1 MLTRQQKWNEKARKA
16 GYKRRS
22 YMVHNWLN
30 TMMEDYIMKHSVEE
44 PDLSKSKLIQ
54 VALVEYFQSRN
65 VVATSGISKPDE
77 HKALT

>member
-1 MLTRQQKWNEKARKA
+1 MLTRQQKWDEKARKA

-30 TMMEDYIMKHSVEE
+30 TMMEDYIMKHSVDE

-65 VVATSGISKPDE
+65 VDATSGISKPDE

>member
-1 MLTRQQKWNEKARKA
+1 MLTRQQKWDEKARKA

-30 TMMEDYIMKHSVEE
+30 TMMEDYIMKRSVEE
-44 PDLSKSKLIQ
+44 PDLSKSRLIQ

-65 VVATSGISKPDE
+65 VQAPSGISEPDE

>member
-1 MLTRQQKWNEKARKA
+1 MLTRQRKWDEKARKA

-30 TMMEDYIMKHSVEE
+30 TMMEDYIMQHSVEE

-54 VALVEYFQSRN
+54 TALVEYFQKRD
-65 VVATSGISKPDE
+65 ADLKPVDS
-77 HKALT
+77 

>member
-54 VALVEYFQSRN
+54 VALVEYFQKRD
-65 VVATSGISKPDE
+65 ADLKPVDS
-77 HKALT
+77 

>member
-1 MLTRQQKWNEKARKA
+1 MLTRQQKWDEKARKA

-30 TMMEDYIMKHSVEE
+30 TMMEDYIMKRSVEE

-54 VALVEYFQSRN
+54 VALVEYFKSRK
-65 VVATSGISKPDE
+65 VEFPEGLVQPDE
-77 HKALT
+77 SKALT

>member
-1 MLTRQQKWNEKARKA
+1 MLTRQRKWDEKARKA

-30 TMMEDYIMKHSVEE
+30 TMMEDYIMKRSVEE
-44 PDLSKSKLIQ
+44 PDLSKSRLIQ

-65 VVATSGISKPDE
+65 VQAPSGISESDE

>member
-44 PDLSKSKLIQ
+44 PDLSKSRLIQ
-54 VALVEYFQSRN
+54 VALVEYFQARN
-65 VVATSGISKPDE
+65 MEAPSGIVQPDE
-77 HKALT
+77 SKALT

>member
-1 MLTRQQKWNEKARKA
+1 MLSKQEKWYKKAMEA

-30 TMMEDYIMKHSVEE
+30 TMMEDYIMRHSDEE

-54 VALVEYFQSRN
+54 IALSEFFQKRD
-65 VVATSGISKPDE
+65 AESGSSGS
-77 HKALT
+77 

>member
-1 MLTRQQKWNEKARKA
+1 MLTRQRKWDEKARKA

-30 TMMEDYIMKHSVEE
+30 TMMEDYIMKHSVDE

-54 VALVEYFQSRN
+54 VALVEYFQKRDSDF
-65 VVATSGISKPDE
+65 KPVDS
-77 HKALT
+77 